1 DESALLAGLA
11 EQREAGRL
19 ALPGRERRIAQSPV
33 AAAGGHE
40 AGADADQ
47 VSQHGAVL
55 RGDDR
60 AVGDGQDEVLTA
72 GTMTEVA
79 LAEPAA
85 GGAPMGAVV
94 VLQQRGGGRIDLED
108 HIAAAAPVGPVRA
121 GQGLELLTDRKSTR
135 LNSSH
140 VSISYAVFC
149 LNKQTASAF
158 PSRL

>member
-1 DESALLAGLA
+1 QSDVGDRLQLEDEGALLAGLA

-72 GTMTEVA
+72 APWRRSPLPNPPPVA
-79 LAEPAA
+79 
-85 GGAPMGAVV
+85 
-94 VLQQRGGGRIDLED
+94 R
-108 HIAAAAPVGPVRA
+108 
-121 GQGLELLTDRKSTR
+121 
-135 LNSSH
+135 
-140 VSISYAVFC
+140 
-149 LNKQTASAF
+149 
-158 PSRL
+158 